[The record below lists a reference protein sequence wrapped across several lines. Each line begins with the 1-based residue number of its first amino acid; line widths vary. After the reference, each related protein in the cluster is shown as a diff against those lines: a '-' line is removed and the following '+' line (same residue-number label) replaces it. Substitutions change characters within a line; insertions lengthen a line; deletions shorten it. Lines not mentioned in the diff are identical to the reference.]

1 MNTAFVV
8 EERGMSSQEFQ
19 EHHLSGSVLPPEF
32 TEDLIKCFPEDGGLS
47 YEEICI
53 QQESLYLAFQKKGNT
68 RSGETSQSN
77 SLPGSVRSSSG
88 VDVASQ
94 LALDEALARSLQI
107 DDGFDDIYTLAAE
120 SPPPREPPPPP
131 CPPPHRPP
139 PPPSAPARVIG
150 TLETARHN
158 VIAGNMSHDVEISNA
173 TNGINPDN
181 MSYEELQSLGD
192 AIGHESKGLSDDM
205 ISRLPTFRYNC
216 GFFFWKK
223 KNDDGY
229 VCFSLSL
236 FSCCLFLAHIVS
248 AWDRCVICCSEYAN
262 REKVTSLLCAHTFHF
277 KCIVPWLRENKVTKS
292 CIIIIMV
299 PHTNQVFC
307 L

>member
-1 MNTAFVV
+1 
-8 EERGMSSQEFQ
+8 MSSQEFQ

-47 YEEICI
+47 YEEIRI

-139 PPPSAPARVIG
+139 PPPSAPARVV
-150 TLETARHN
+150 L
-158 VIAGNMSHDVEISNA
+158 HDLFQCGISTSQLHRLVGYCFFHLFA
-173 TNGINPDN
+173 DWD
-181 MSYEELQSLGD
+181 LGD
-192 AIGHESKGLSDDM
+192 SQ
-205 ISRLPTFRYNC
+205 T
-216 GFFFWKK
+216 
-223 KNDDGY
+223 
-229 VCFSLSL
+229 
-236 FSCCLFLAHIVS
+236 
-248 AWDRCVICCSEYAN
+248 
-262 REKVTSLLCAHTFHF
+262 
-277 KCIVPWLRENKVTKS
+277 
-292 CIIIIMV
+292 
-299 PHTNQVFC
+299 
-307 L
+307 

>member
-1 MNTAFVV
+1 
-8 EERGMSSQEFQ
+8 MSSQEFQ

-47 YEEICI
+47 YEEIRI

-68 RSGETSQSN
+68 RNGETSQSN

-88 VDVASQ
+88 LDVASQ
-94 LALDEALARSLQI
+94 LALDEALARSLQM
-107 DDGFDDIYTLAAE
+107 DDGFDDIYNLAAE
-120 SPPPREPPPPP
+120 SPPPREPPPHHHPP
-131 CPPPHRPP
+131 PREPPPPPPHHRPPPREPPPHRPP
-139 PPPSAPARVIG
+139 PPAPARVIG
-150 TLETARHN
+150 TLETAGHN

-192 AIGHESKGLSDDM
+192 AIGHESRGLSDDM

-223 KNDDGY
+223 KSDDG
-229 VCFSLSL
+229 
-236 FSCCLFLAHIVS
+236 
-248 AWDRCVICCSEYAN
+248 CVICCSEYAN

-277 KCIVPWLRENKVTKS
+277 KCIVPWLRENKTCPVCKEEVRDT
-292 CIIIIMV
+292 
-299 PHTNQVFC
+299 
-307 L
+307 